1 MFSKAVDAIQRR
13 YPQLSREEI
22 CNGTTIDGMKVGGQG
37 YIFNIVY
44 NQLFGYYA
52 NAVEDGYENEIEGF
66 KKMIDNFAAL
76 TSFARFKL
84 RDTEGIK
91 LGDRVDFA
99 VDTNEEDYSEIESNF
114 DPE

>member
-1 MFSKAVDAIQRR
+1 MATIKIP
-13 YPQLSREEI
+13 YG
-22 CNGTTIDGMKVGGQG
+22 GTTYPLFMNGNKITTPSIAVGGQG

-76 TSFARFKL
+76 TSFAVYF
-84 RDTEGIK
+84 EQ
-91 LGDRVDFA
+91 
-99 VDTNEEDYSEIESNF
+99 S
-114 DPE
+114 